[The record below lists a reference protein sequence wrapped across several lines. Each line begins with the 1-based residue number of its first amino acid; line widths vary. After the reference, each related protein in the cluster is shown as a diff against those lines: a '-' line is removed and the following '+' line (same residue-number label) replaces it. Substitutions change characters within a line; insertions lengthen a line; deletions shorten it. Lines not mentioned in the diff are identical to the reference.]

1 MPSSLT
7 ALDEAALALPP
18 ADRLAFAEKILASAL
33 AELPPELET
42 AWDTEVQRRREE
54 YLSGKTRLVP
64 LEEVE
69 RSTARLLG

>member
-7 ALDEAALALPP
+7 ALDVAALALPP
-18 ADRLAFAEKILASAL
+18 AERLAFAEKILASAL

-42 AWDTEVQRRREE
+42 AWDAEVQRRRED
-54 YLSGKTRLVP
+54 YLNGKVRLVP